1 VAPPVGGVAVT
12 LGETLTFEL
21 IEDRDGLAWVHGMIR
36 QDLRTV
42 RELAARVASG
52 ATSAHITTTIRSLRT
67 QGPLWQLRVNCLQYC
82 QFVHHHHGSESA
94 MLFPALRRTDPSLGR
109 TVDRLESDHKKVAV
123 LLDTVE
129 DFAKALGDGQNADTR
144 RRLVDALTDLGTHLL
159 EHLDFEEK
167 SINPTL
173 RKWNKWPWQ

>member
-1 VAPPVGGVAVT
+1 MTQRKVSPGAP
-12 LGETLTFEL
+12 GEHLVRE
-21 IEDRDGLAWVHGMIR
+21 LAWVHGMVR

-42 RELAARVASG
+42 QALAARVASG
-52 ATSAHITTTIRSLRT
+52 ATSAHITTTIRSLQTR
-67 QGPLWQLRVNCLQYC
+67 GPLWQLRANCLQYC
-82 QFVHHHHGSESA
+82 QFVHQHHGSESA
-94 MLFPALRRTDPSLGR
+94 MLFPALRRADPSLGR

-129 DFAKALGDGQNADTR
+129 DLTKALGDGQNAGTR

-173 RKWNKWPWQ
+173 RKWRKWPWQ